1 MADASKIAERPLIVL
16 IYKIILAASRYSAMY
31 NERQQHILREI
42 TRGLGLTEPGL
53 GAVAVEQSPGY
64 IDSVIETARPWLR

>member
-1 MADASKIAERPLIVL
+1 
-16 IYKIILAASRYSAMY
+16 MY
-31 NERQQHILREI
+31 NERQQQILREI
-42 TRGLGLTEPGL
+42 TRGLGFAEPEP